1 MAKNGLYPYPLHPGN
16 LRADPSASQG
26 LNMSGKLKIT
36 LLVVAAAAAGIFWFG
51 GAENTTSAAEKIET
65 AAIDTGDIERTV
77 ATSGS
82 VRPLITVE
90 VGSQVSG
97 QIQEIHVD
105 FNSPVV
111 KGQLLALIDPQS
123 FESRVLQ
130 NRADLK
136 VARSNVVVQQAN
148 IDRAEANLRRTQ
160 REYERAVPLAEKGT
174 LSASELDTALA
185 DFESAR
191 ADVTMARAQL
201 ENALATQEQRQASLE
216 SAEIDLERTKIR
228 SPINGVVIERAV
240 DPGQTV
246 AASLSSPLL
255 FNIAQDLSE
264 IQIEA
269 NVDEADIGNVHE
281 DNEVTFSV
289 DAFPSLEFSGRVNQV
304 RLAPNEAN
312 NVVTYTVI
320 ITADNPELKL
330 LPGMTA
336 IVEIVTGKSENVLR
350 VPNEAIRFKPAA
362 DSALAKKLE
371 AAQAGGAAEHGGPR
385 NGPDMTQLKASLGLD
400 DAQAQAIESEVKAL
414 YAGMRAQFQGQGAGE
429 GAVDRNTLREQMRQR
444 VAAVFEQHLTPEQF
458 RKYQQ
463 TRRQAAET
471 RAGQIWVEK
480 ADGEIEP
487 LNVRFGI
494 SDDTHTQVI
503 SQDLKA
509 GDLVV
514 TRIRSVNG

>member
-1 MAKNGLYPYPLHPGN
+1 MT
-16 LRADPSASQG
+16 
-26 LNMSGKLKIT
+26 GKIAFT
-36 LLVVAAAAAGIFWFG
+36 FLVIVIVAIGVFWFG
-51 GAENTTSAAEKIET
+51 GDKNATSAAEIIET
-65 AAIDTGDIERTV
+65 AAIDTGDIKRTV

-97 QIQEIHVD
+97 QIREIYVD

-111 KGQLLALIDPQS
+111 KGQLLAQIDPQS

-136 VARSNVVVQQAN
+136 VASSNVIVQQAN
-148 IDRAEANLRRTQ
+148 IDRAEANLRRAQ
-160 REYERAVPLAEKGT
+160 REYERAAPLSRKGT

-185 DFESAR
+185 DFESAK

-281 DNEVTFSV
+281 GNEVTFSV
-289 DAFPSLEFSGRVNQV
+289 DAFPDLEFNGRVNQV

-320 ITADNPELKL
+320 ITADNPDLKL

-350 VPNEAIRFKPAA
+350 VPNDAIRFKPATG
-362 DSALAKKLE
+362 SALAEKFE
-371 AAQAGGAAEHGGPR
+371 TAQAGAAATRSGPR
-385 NGPDMTQLKASLGLD
+385 NGPDIAQLKTSLGLD
-400 DAQAQAIESEVKAL
+400 DAQAEAIEKELKEL
-414 YAGMRAQFQGQGAGE
+414 YAGMRAQFLAQGSAE
-429 GAVDRNTLREQMRQR
+429 GGVDRNTLREQMRQQ
-444 VAAVFEQHLTPEQF
+444 VAAVFETHLTPEQF
-458 RKYQQ
+458 GKYQQ

-471 RAGQIWVEK
+471 RTGQIWVQS
-480 ADGEIEP
+480 ANGDIEP
-487 LNVRFGI
+487 VDVRFGI
-494 SDDTHTQVI
+494 NDDNHTQVI
-503 SQDLKA
+503 GQGLKA

-514 TRIRSVNG
+514 TRIRNVKG

>member
-1 MAKNGLYPYPLHPGN
+1 
-16 LRADPSASQG
+16 
-26 LNMSGKLKIT
+26 MSGKLKIT
-36 LLVVAAAAAGIFWFG
+36 LLIITVVALGIFWLAG
-51 GAENTTSAAEKIET
+51 DKNTTSAAEEIET
-65 AAIDTGDIERTV
+65 AAINTGDIIRTV

-97 QIQEIHVD
+97 QIQEIYVD

-111 KGQLLALIDPQS
+111 KDQLLALIDPQS

-130 NRADLK
+130 SRADLR
-136 VARSNVVVQQAN
+136 VAVSNVVVQQAN
-148 IDRAEANLRRTQ
+148 IDRAKANLRRA
-160 REYERAVPLAEKGT
+160 RLEYERAEPLAKKGT
-174 LSASELDTALA
+174 LSISELDTALA
-185 DFESAR
+185 DFESAK
-191 ADVTMARAQL
+191 ADLTMAEAQHV
-201 ENALATQEQRQASLE
+201 NALATQDQRKASLE

-255 FNIAQDLSE
+255 FNIAQDLAE

-289 DAFPSLEFSGRVNQV
+289 DAFPDLEFTGQVNQV
-304 RLAPNEAN
+304 RLAPNESN

-320 ITADNPELKL
+320 ITAGNPDLKL

-362 DSALAKKLE
+362 GSKLAEKLKTGE
-371 AAQAGGAAEHGGPR
+371 AGGSAPGGPR
-385 NGPDMTQLKASLGLD
+385 NGPDMTQLKTTLGLD
-400 DAQAQAIESEVKAL
+400 DTQAREIETEIKEL
-414 YAGMRAQFQGQGAGE
+414 YADMRAQFQAQGSSGGSAGVK
-429 GAVDRNTLREQMRQR
+429 AP
-444 VAAVFEQHLTPEQF
+444 LTG
-458 RKYQQ
+458 
-463 TRRQAAET
+463 TRC
-471 RAGQIWVEK
+471 
-480 ADGEIEP
+480 
-487 LNVRFGI
+487 VR
-494 SDDTHTQVI
+494 
-503 SQDLKA
+503 
-509 GDLVV
+509 
-514 TRIRSVNG
+514 RSGNRSRRYSRST

>member
-1 MAKNGLYPYPLHPGN
+1 
-16 LRADPSASQG
+16 
-26 LNMSGKLKIT
+26 MSKKLKIT
-36 LLVVAAAAAGIFWFG
+36 LPLIVIVAVGIFWFG
-51 GAENTTSAAEKIET
+51 GDKNTTSAAEKIET
-65 AAIDTGDIERTV
+65 AAIDTGDIKRTV

-97 QIQEIHVD
+97 QIQEIYVD
-105 FNSPVV
+105 FNSPVI
-111 KGQLLALIDPQS
+111 KGQLLAQIDPQS
-123 FESRVLQ
+123 FQSRVLQ

-136 VARSNVVVQQAN
+136 VASSNVIVQQAN

-160 REYERAVPLAEKGT
+160 REYERAVPLAKKGT

-185 DFESAR
+185 DFESAK
-191 ADVTMARAQL
+191 ADVTMAKAQL

-216 SAEIDLERTKIR
+216 SAEIDLDRTKIR

-246 AASLSSPLL
+246 AASLSAPLL
-255 FNIAQDLSE
+255 FNIAQDLSK

-281 DNEVTFSV
+281 GNEVTFSV
-289 DAFPSLEFSGRVNQV
+289 DAFPDLEFDGQVNQV

-320 ITADNPELKL
+320 ITADNPDLKL

-350 VPNEAIRFKPAA
+350 VPNDAIRFKPAEG
-362 DSALAKKLE
+362 SALAEKLKS
-371 AAQAGGAAEHGGPR
+371 AQAGGASERGGPR
-385 NGPDMTQLKASLGLD
+385 NGPDIAQLKASLGLS
-400 DAQAQAIESEVKAL
+400 DAQAEAL
-414 YAGMRAQFQGQGAGE
+414 DKELKTLFAGMRAQFQSPAGGE
-429 GAVDRNTLREQMRQR
+429 GAVDRGALREKMRQQ
-444 VAAVFEQHLTPEQF
+444 VSAVFEKHLTAEQF
-458 RKYQQ
+458 KQYQQ
-463 TRRQAAET
+463 IRAQAAET
-471 RAGQIWVEK
+471 RAGQLWVEM
-480 ADGEIEP
+480 ANGDIEP
-487 LNVRFGI
+487 VSVRFGI
-494 SDDTHTQVI
+494 SDDNHTQVI
-503 SQDLKA
+503 SRDLKA

-514 TRIRSVNG
+514 TRIHNVKG

>member
-1 MAKNGLYPYPLHPGN
+1 
-16 LRADPSASQG
+16 
-26 LNMSGKLKIT
+26 MSGKLKII
-36 LLVVAAAAAGIFWFG
+36 LLIIALVAVAIYWLG
-51 GAENTTSAAEKIET
+51 GDKNTGSATQKIET
-65 AAIDTGDIERTV
+65 AAIDTGDIVRTV

-97 QIQEIHVD
+97 QIQEIYVD

-130 NRADLK
+130 SRADLR
-136 VARSNVVVQQAN
+136 VASSNVIVQQAN
-148 IDRAEANLRRTQ
+148 IDRAQANLRRA
-160 REYERAVPLAEKGT
+160 RLDYERAEPLAKKGT
-174 LSASELDTALA
+174 LSIAELDASQA
-185 DFESAR
+185 AFESAR
-191 ADVTMARAQL
+191 ADLTMAKAQL
-201 ENALATQEQRQASLE
+201 ENALATQDQRQASLE

-255 FNIAQDLSE
+255 FNIAQDLTE

-281 DNEVTFSV
+281 GNEVTFSV
-289 DAFPSLEFSGRVNQV
+289 DAFPDAEFSGQVNQV

-320 ITADNPELKL
+320 ITAENPAKKL

-350 VPNEAIRFKPAA
+350 APNDAIRFKPAA
-362 DSALAKKLE
+362 DSPLAQKLK
-371 AAQAGGAAEHGGPR
+371 ASQGTAAGGPH
-385 NGPDMTQLKASLGLD
+385 NGPDMVQLKASLGLD
-400 DAQAQAIESEVKAL
+400 ETQAGEIESELKAVF
-414 YAGMRAQFQGQGAGE
+414 ADMRAQFQGQGAGE
-429 GAVDRNTLREQMRQR
+429 GNVDRSAMREQMRQKIT
-444 VAAVFEQHLTPEQF
+444 AIFEKHLTAEQF
-458 RKYQQ
+458 KLYQQ
-463 TRRQAAET
+463 ERRLAAET
-471 RAGQIWVEK
+471 RAGQVWVQSEQ
-480 ADGEIEP
+480 GEISP
-487 LNVRFGI
+487 VNVRFGI
-494 SDDTHTQVI
+494 SDDNFTQII
-503 SQDLKA
+503 SRDLKA
-509 GDLVV
+509 GDKVV
-514 TRIRSVNG
+514 TRIRSVKQ